1 MLVYKDGITRTI
13 EPREEQKYKDLGYV
27 EVKEEADCEQR
38 AKDSEKSETEDPF
51 KASNQAAPKVEEAPK
66 EEDEQPKG
74 KRR

>member
-27 EVKEEADCEQR
+27 EVKARQ
-38 AKDSEKSETEDPF
+38 
-51 KASNQAAPKVEEAPK
+51 PKVEKTPK
-66 EEDEQPKG
+66 EEEEVPKG

>member
-27 EVKEEADCEQR
+27 EVKDEQ
-38 AKDSEKSETEDPF
+38 
-51 KASNQAAPKVEEAPK
+51 PKVEEAPK

>member
-13 EPREEQKYKDLGYV
+13 KPYQVQKFKELGYV

-38 AKDSEKSETEDPF
+38 AKDSEKSEAADPF
-51 KASNQAAPKVEEAPK
+51 NASNQEAQKVEEPEK
-66 EEDEQPKG
+66 EEDEAPKG

>member
-27 EVKEEADCEQR
+27 EVKAVQ
-38 AKDSEKSETEDPF
+38 
-51 KASNQAAPKVEEAPK
+51 PKVEEAPK